1 MMNPN
6 ATEWRIEMAIELP
19 SLPYS
24 YEALEPLVSRATLNT
39 HHGRHH
45 RAYVDNLNALVRGTD
60 LADEPLE
67 EIVRQ
72 SARRK
77 SSDPAMTAVFN
88 NAAQAWNHA
97 FYWRSLAPRTDRPP
111 QGELA
116 RRLTADF
123 GSHNAFAQAY
133 TGAATKHFASGWAWL
148 VADGGALR
156 ILTTAN
162 ADTPIVMGLVPLLVI
177 DVWEHAYYLDYQADR
192 ARYVG
197 GVVDHLL
204 NWAFAEENYRQAA
217 EEQQR
222 GAAPAR
228 TVARGRA

>member
-1 MMNPN
+1 
-6 ATEWRIEMAIELP
+6 MAIELP
-19 SLPYS
+19 DLPYP
-24 YEALEPLVSRATLNT
+24 YEALVPLISGTTLKT

-60 LADEPLE
+60 LADKPLE
-67 EIVRQ
+67 DIVRHA
-72 SARRK
+72 ARRK
-77 SSDPAMTAVFN
+77 ASDPAMTAVFN

-123 GSHNAFAQAY
+123 GSQNAFAQAL
-133 TGAATKHFASGWAWL
+133 TSAATKHFASGWAWL
-148 VADGGALR
+148 VADRGALR

-162 ADTPIVMGLVPLLVI
+162 ADTPIVQGFVPLLVI

-204 NWAFAEENYRQAA
+204 NWSFAEENYRRAA
-217 EEQQR
+217 EGQSH

-228 TVARGRA
+228 TGAL

>member
-1 MMNPN
+1 L
-6 ATEWRIEMAIELP
+6 A
-19 SLPYS
+19 
-24 YEALEPLVSRATLNT
+24 PLISDTTLKT

-60 LADEPLE
+60 LADNALE
-67 EIVRQ
+67 DIVRQ

-123 GSHNAFAQAY
+123 GSHSAFAQAL
-133 TGAATKHFASGWAWL
+133 TSAATKHFASGWAWL

-162 ADTPIVMGLVPLLVI
+162 ADTPIVQGFVPLLVI

-204 NWAFAEENYRQAA
+204 NWPFAEENYRRAA
-217 EEQQR
+217 EEQPR

-228 TVARGRA
+228 KGALGRA